1 MGEDKI
7 TVWIREDSSQC
18 SMKKFDNHPDI
29 EDDNIVKIKYK
40 IKILTIALGF
50 FFIYFQGFS
59 YAQSLSFH
67 INGGMAFPQEDNI
80 ESGLETG
87 FGFSLSIDKKI
98 SLSLDFSYWKSD
110 VSEEH
115 PELYN
120 GKLSVTPFLVSLQ
133 YSLFEEATV
142 IPYIFAG
149 TGFVFSNFEIG
160 DVITIPEISI
170 NQKLGTGISFHC
182 GVGGRIKLTTNLAL
196 LTEIIYI
203 YRDATGETTVTD
215 LNFGVT
221 KDEFSIN
228 ISSFILR
235 VGIKYFT

>member
-1 MGEDKI
+1 MGEDNI
-7 TVWIREDSSQC
+7 TLCVREDPSQC

-29 EDDNIVKIKYK
+29 EDDNTVKTKCKIKM
-40 IKILTIALGF
+40 LTTALGF
-50 FFIYFQGFS
+50 FFICFQGFS

-67 INGGMAFPQEDNI
+67 VNGGMAFPQEDKI
-80 ESGLETG
+80 EPGLETG

-110 VSEEH
+110 VSKEH
-115 PELYN
+115 PELYD

-160 DVITIPEISI
+160 DVITIPEITI
-170 NQKLGTGISFHC
+170 NQKVGTGISFHC
-182 GVGGRIKLTTNLAL
+182 GVGGRIKLTNNLAL
-196 LTEIIYI
+196 LTEVIYI
-203 YRDATGETTVTD
+203 YRDATGETTITD
-215 LNFGVT
+215 LNSGVT
-221 KDEFSIN
+221 RNEFSIN
-228 ISSFILR
+228 LSSIILR